1 MNRGL
6 VLGGVL
12 VVVTVVAVLLPR
24 SGGENRPPDVLLVTV
39 DTLRADA
46 LSPYGADAVT
56 PNSTRLAEQGV
67 VYLSATTPMPIT
79 RPGHCSILTGLY
91 PDQHGVL
98 NNRHVL
104 SEEIAT
110 LAEMLRNA
118 GYSTA
123 GFTGVRFLNRPSGIA
138 QGFDDFDAPEE
149 ETERRAKNVVD
160 RAVEWLEGADPE
172 VPILLWVHVF
182 DPHMPYDPPQE
193 IRRGTDPTLEHS
205 ISKISWRTLNL
216 VAERNA
222 GDVPEDV
229 LAVALEYYRGEAE
242 YTDQCLGRLL
252 TTFDRVR
259 DRRRSLVVLT
269 SDHGECFENGI
280 YFEHSDCLYEGALR
294 VPLIVRYPNGKDAGL
309 KVERRVSNV
318 DITPTVLREV
328 ALEAPENLAGI
339 PLQDDLDQSN
349 RPGVLVRMLVKRN
362 PDRPPGRIQV
372 IRSVAG
378 EPVAPAIDLLT
389 RGMVDTSWKYLW
401 SPDSEQLFF
410 LPDEEH
416 NLAASE
422 KKRRDQ
428 MSQALEHETR
438 RYPTVEAA
446 FEDMNPATIE
456 ALEALGYVQ

>member
-1 MNRGL
+1 M
-6 VLGGVL
+6 
-12 VVVTVVAVLLPR
+12 
-24 SGGENRPPDVLLVTV
+24 
-39 DTLRADA
+39 
-46 LSPYGADAVT
+46 
-56 PNSTRLAEQGV
+56 
-67 VYLSATTPMPIT
+67 
-79 RPGHCSILTGLY
+79 
-91 PDQHGVL
+91 
-98 NNRHVL
+98 
-104 SEEIAT
+104 
-110 LAEMLRNA
+110 
-118 GYSTA
+118 
-123 GFTGVRFLNRPSGIA
+123 
-138 QGFDDFDAPEE
+138 
-149 ETERRAKNVVD
+149 
-160 RAVEWLEGADPE
+160 
-172 VPILLWVHVF
+172 
-182 DPHMPYDPPQE
+182 
-193 IRRGTDPTLEHS
+193 
-205 ISKISWRTLNL
+205 
-216 VAERNA
+216 
-222 GDVPEDV
+222 
-229 LAVALEYYRGEAE
+229 
-242 YTDQCLGRLL
+242 
-252 TTFDRVR
+252 
-259 DRRRSLVVLT
+259 LT

-389 RGMVDTSWKYLW
+389 RGVVDTSWKYLW